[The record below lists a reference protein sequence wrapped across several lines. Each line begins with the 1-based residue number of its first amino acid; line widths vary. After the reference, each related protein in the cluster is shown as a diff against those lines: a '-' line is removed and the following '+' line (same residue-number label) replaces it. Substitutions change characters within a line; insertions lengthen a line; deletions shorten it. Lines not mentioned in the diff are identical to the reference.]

1 MIMEVLKEK
10 NVKLEE
16 LTGIVARG
24 GLLPPLQAGAYR
36 VNDDMVWQLKNKPAM
51 EHASNLGAIIAD
63 AIAKPLGI
71 PAFIYDGVTVD
82 EMMPI

>member
-1 MIMEVLKEK
+1 
-10 NVKLEE
+10 
-16 LTGIVARG
+16 
-24 GLLPPLQAGAYR
+24 
-36 VNDDMVWQLKNKPAM
+36 MVWQLKNKPAM

-82 EMMPI
+82 EMLSLIHI